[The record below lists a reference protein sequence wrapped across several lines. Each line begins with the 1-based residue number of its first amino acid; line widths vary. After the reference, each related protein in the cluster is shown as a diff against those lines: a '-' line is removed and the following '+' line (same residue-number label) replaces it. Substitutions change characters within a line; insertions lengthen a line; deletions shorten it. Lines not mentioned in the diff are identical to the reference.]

1 MDYQDIL
8 DGVDMLVAQK
18 IADPARLGIGG
29 WSYGGFMAAWAA
41 TQSDRFKAAV
51 AGAAPTDLAAFA
63 RITDTPDFPLGYFG
77 DLTTNLA
84 AHDRVSSARLL
95 ERVAAPILVLH
106 GEEDTRVPPTLG
118 LELYRGLRL
127 LGKPAE
133 MVRYPREP
141 HWFREPAHQED
152 VQRRVLAWFDAH
164 L

>member
-1 MDYQDIL
+1 M
-8 DGVDMLVAQK
+8 
-18 IADPARLGIGG
+18 GIGG

-41 TQSDRFKAAV
+41 THGNRFKAAV
-51 AGAAPTDLAAFA
+51 AGAAPTDLTAFA

-77 DLTTNLA
+77 DVTTDLA
-84 AHDRVSSARLL
+84 AHDPVSSARLL
-95 ERVAAPILVLH
+95 DRVATPVLVLH
-106 GEEDTRVPPTLG
+106 GDQDTRVQPTLG

-141 HWFREPAHQED
+141 HWFHEPGHQED
-152 VQRRVLAWFDAH
+152 VQRRVLAWFDKY